1 MEKFPKI
8 RFIVITILIIT
19 IINIVALALVLR
31 FSFHEH
37 RGERNI
43 EKKEHSGKGFDY
55 LKERLQLTPDQVTL
69 FRNEKDSFFASA
81 NMVFDELEKKRL
93 EMIDEF
99 GKPNPDTVRLYSL
112 AADMGVKHGQLKR
125 HVVDHMLKLR
135 SYCTP
140 EQLVKL
146 DSMYN
151 FMIRTDSPWRK
162 KSGQKSEKGNEKT
175 EK

>member
-8 RFIVITILIIT
+8 RFIVITILVIT

-37 RGERNI
+37 RDRNI
-43 EKKEHSGKGFDY
+43 EKKEHSGRGFDY
-55 LKERLQLTPDQVTL
+55 LKQKLELTPDQVTL
-69 FRNEKDSFFASA
+69 FKNEKDSFFASA
-81 NMVFDELEKKRL
+81 NLVFDELEKKRL
-93 EMIDEF
+93 EMINEF
-99 GKPNPDTVRLYSL
+99 GKPNPDTVRLYAL

-140 EQLVKL
+140 EQIVKL

-151 FMIRTDSPWRK
+151 FMIRTDSPWRN
-162 KSGQKSEKGNEKT
+162 KSGQKSEKGNDETNK
-175 EK
+175 

>member
-8 RFIVITILIIT
+8 RFIIITILVIT

-37 RGERNI
+37 RGERRD

-55 LKERLQLTPDQVTL
+55 LKEKLQLSPQQVTL
-69 FRNEKDSFFASA
+69 FKNEKDTFFASA
-81 NMVFDELEKKRL
+81 NLVFDELEKKRL

-99 GKPNPDTVRLYSL
+99 GKPNPDTSRLYTL
-112 AADMGVKHGQLKR
+112 AAEMGVEHGQLKR
-125 HVVDHMLKLR
+125 YVVDHMLKLR
-135 SYCTP
+135 SFCTP
-140 EQLVKL
+140 QQLVKL

-162 KSGQKSEKGNEKT
+162 KGDQKSEKVNRKSEK
-175 EK
+175 

>member
-8 RFIVITILIIT
+8 RFIVITILVIT
-19 IINIVALALVLR
+19 IVNIVALALVLR
-31 FSFHEH
+31 YSFHEH
-37 RGERNI
+37 RNNRTV

-55 LKERLQLTPDQVTL
+55 LKEKLELTPEQVSL

-81 NMVFDELEKKRL
+81 NLVFDELEKKRL
-93 EMIDEF
+93 EMINEF
-99 GKPNPDTVRLYSL
+99 GKPNPDTVRLYAL
-112 AADMGVKHGQLKR
+112 AAEMGINHGELKR
-125 HVVDHMLKLR
+125 YVVDHMLKLR

-151 FMIRTDSPWRK
+151 FMIRTDSPWRN
-162 KSGQKSEKGNEKT
+162 KSGQKSGKGTGKSEK
-175 EK
+175 